1 MAFNQFPYSNF
12 HELNLDWIL
21 NQVKENTEKV
31 DQLENSV
38 PDAINSAVNAILTPE
53 KIQEIVTNLTP
64 WYSNYFA
71 GKKIHIFGDSISSP
85 DTVSTLQP
93 VWALRFADSLSGVAT
108 VVNHALPGMTI
119 TGSGGVADQ
128 MAGLGN
134 LDADIV
140 ILFAGVNDFR
150 LGRNIGTISDTTFAS
165 FSGALRSI
173 RTTLENRCPKA
184 QVFVISPLKC
194 YQTSY
199 PDGHIDAQVLPL
211 FRRLLFTWAQDWG
224 YNFIDGFTAPLLNP
238 SIAIYRQMFQPDG
251 LHPLP
256 VYTSIL
262 NAWLTIKMAS
272 NANDTVNDITTII
285 DITPYIAADTTATS
299 AVMYLTSGTVRVKI
313 NVSRKTNEEQVTI
326 ATFPTFLLP
335 SGTVEGVC
343 RSQVGTQFGASLIRL
358 SEVSGALQ
366 VRCFN
371 PEVLGTV
378 YHNIEFNYPL
388 KNVNIYLAN
397 SL

>member
-12 HELNLDWIL
+12 HELNLDWVL
-21 NQVKENTEKV
+21 NQIKESVEKV
-31 DQLENSV
+31 AKLESDV
-38 PDAINSAVNAILTPE
+38 PDTIVKAVNDILTPE
-53 KIQEIVTNLTP
+53 KVQEIVTNLTP
-64 WYSNYFA
+64 WYSNFFA

-85 DTVSTLQP
+85 DTVSGLQP
-93 VWALRFADSLSGVAT
+93 VWALRFADSLAGVAT
-108 VVNHALPGMTI
+108 VVNHALPGMCI
-119 TGSGGVADQ
+119 TGSGGIADQ

-134 LDADIV
+134 LDADII

-238 SIAIYRQMFQPDG
+238 TIAIYRQMFQPDG

-256 VYTSIL
+256 VYTTLL
-262 NAWLTIKMAS
+262 NAWLTVKMSS
-272 NANDTVNDITTII
+272 NANDTVNDVGSII
-285 DITPYIAADTTATS
+285 DITQYMAADTTVTQ
-299 AVMYLTSGTVRVKI
+299 AVLYLAGGIARIKMNI
-313 NVSRKTNEEQVTI
+313 SRETNEENVTV
-326 ATFPTFLLP
+326 ATLPAFLLP
-335 SGTVEGVC
+335 LDTVEGIC
-343 RSQVGTQFGASLIRL
+343 RSQAGTHFGASLIRL
-358 SEVSGALQ
+358 STTSGTLQ
-366 VRCFN
+366 IRCFD
-371 PEVLGTV
+371 PEVLGKV
-378 YHNIEFNYPL
+378 FHNIDFTYQL
-388 KNVNIYLAN
+388 KNVNIYLPN